1 MISLYEVGLFPDS
14 SPLFRSVHRFL
25 FSSAG
30 VWRLGLRHQ
39 RALHH
44 QLMRKKYQWV
54 KRENPNLVS
63 LFWVFLWKFSDT
75 AHTCCSWGIFGGLVE
90 LLHHGTVVSIQC
102 CDIGMLS
109 LFNELSILHDHYF
122 ITMFQILVKQF
133 WL

>member
-44 QLMRKKYQWV
+44 QLMKKISMS
-54 KRENPNLVS
+54 KKGKP
-63 LFWVFLWKFSDT
+63 KF
-75 AHTCCSWGIFGGLVE
+75 GIIVLGFFVIVLKYC
-90 LLHHGTVVSIQC
+90 T
-102 CDIGMLS
+102 
-109 LFNELSILHDHYF
+109 Y
-122 ITMFQILVKQF
+122 
-133 WL
+133 